1 MQGMLAL
8 CQNAF
13 QVNVLDVSLPARR
26 DSLPPSRIAPFFALS
41 LSHTHSLSLS
51 LFSEVLILLIE
62 AFRCTVSPPVHSH
75 TDRYHSMLPVSNR
88 STILLWDAVLGRDL
102 IA

>member
-26 DSLPPSRIAPFFALS
+26 DSLPPSRIAPFFC
-41 LSHTHSLSLS
+41 SLSLTHTLSVS

>member
-8 CQNAF
+8 CQKAF

-26 DSLPPSRIAPFFALS
+26 DSLPLSRIAPFFCSLS
-41 LSHTHSLSLS
+41 LSHTHS

-62 AFRCTVSPPVHSH
+62 AFMCTVSPPVHSH